1 MLRINHAHRVADNL
15 LDLLASP
22 ESLKRDELLD
32 LIDYLES
39 TPSNFDDI
47 EWKLVQAYLEY
58 IVCDRERYL

>member
-1 MLRINHAHRVADNL
+1 MLSINHAHMVADNL
-15 LDLLASP
+15 LDLIASP
-22 ESLKRDELLD
+22 EFLKRDELLD

>member
-1 MLRINHAHRVADNL
+1 MVADNL
-15 LDLLASP
+15 LDLIASP
-22 ESLKRDELLD
+22 EFLKRDELLD
-32 LIDYLES
+32 LIEYLES

>member
-1 MLRINHAHRVADNL
+1 MLSINHAHRVADNL

-58 IVCDRERYL
+58 IVCDRERYS

>member
-1 MLRINHAHRVADNL
+1 MLSINHAHRVADNL

-47 EWKLVQAYLEY
+47 EWKLVEAYLEY
-58 IVCDRERYL
+58 IVCDRERYS

>member
-1 MLRINHAHRVADNL
+1 MLSINHAHRVADNL

-47 EWKLVQAYLEY
+47 EWKLIEAYLEY
-58 IVCDRERYL
+58 IVCDRERYS

>member
-1 MLRINHAHRVADNL
+1 MLSINHAHRVADNL
-15 LDLLASP
+15 LDLIASP
-22 ESLKRDELLD
+22 EFLKRDELLD

-39 TPSNFDDI
+39 TPNNFDDI

>member
-1 MLRINHAHRVADNL
+1 MLSINHAHRVADNL

-47 EWKLVQAYLEY
+47 EWKLVEAYLEY

>member
-1 MLRINHAHRVADNL
+1 MLSINHAHRVADNL